1 MTPVAISHPTFGV
14 AMCGRFTL
22 RTPQSVL
29 VTQFALDAE
38 PTLFPRYNIAPSQPV
53 AVVRASSQEPAGAL
67 RELVKLRWGLVPS
80 WAQDPSIGNQLI
92 NARSETAAVKP
103 AFRSAMRHRRCLIPA
118 DGFYEWK
125 KIGKQKQPYFI
136 RRPDDKPFAFA
147 GLWERWTDPEGR
159 PLETCTIL
167 TTDANELLRPLHIR
181 MPVIVEPADYTAWLD
196 PSQTDP
202 DRLRTLF
209 ASLTADQLVTSPVS
223 TIVNSPANDDPRCL
237 SPAEEEKSLF
247 DSP

>member
-1 MTPVAISHPTFGV
+1 
-14 AMCGRFTL
+14 MCGRFTL

-29 VTQFALDAE
+29 VKQFALEAE
-38 PTLFPRYNIAPSQPV
+38 PTLVPRYNIAPSQPI
-53 AVVRASSQEPAGAL
+53 AVVRALSQESTAAS

-92 NARSETAAVKP
+92 NARSETAAAKP

-147 GLWERWTDPEGR
+147 GLWDRWTDPEGR

-167 TTDANELLRPLHIR
+167 TTDANELLRPLHNR
-181 MPVIVEPADYTAWLD
+181 MPVIVEPADYAAWLD
-196 PSQTDP
+196 PQLTDP
-202 DRLRTLF
+202 ERFRPLF
-209 ASLTADQLVTSPVS
+209 SSLTASQLIMSPVS
-223 TIVNSPANDDPRCL
+223 THDMAPG
-237 SPAEEEKSLF
+237 
-247 DSP
+247 

>member
-1 MTPVAISHPTFGV
+1 
-14 AMCGRFTL
+14 MCGRFTL

-29 VTQFALDAE
+29 VNQFALEAE
-38 PTLFPRYNIAPSQPV
+38 PTLFPRYNIAPSQPI
-53 AVVRASSQEPAGAL
+53 AVVRALSQESAAAS

-92 NARSETAAVKP
+92 NARSETAAAKP
-103 AFRSAMRHRRCLIPA
+103 AFRSAMRHRRCLIPS

-147 GLWERWTDPEGR
+147 GLWDRWTDPEGR

-167 TTDANELLRPLHIR
+167 TTDANELLRPLHNR
-181 MPVIVEPADYTAWLD
+181 MPVIVEPADYATWLD
-196 PSQTDP
+196 PRLTDP
-202 DRLRTLF
+202 ERFRPLF
-209 ASLTADQLVTSPVS
+209 TSLTASQLVMSPVS
-223 TIVNSPANDDPRCL
+223 TLVNSPANDDAACIAPV
-237 SPAEEEKSLF
+237 EEEKTLWE
-247 DSP
+247 

>member
-1 MTPVAISHPTFGV
+1 
-14 AMCGRFTL
+14 
-22 RTPQSVL
+22 
-29 VTQFALDAE
+29 
-38 PTLFPRYNIAPSQPV
+38 
-53 AVVRASSQEPAGAL
+53 
-67 RELVKLRWGLVPS
+67 
-80 WAQDPSIGNQLI
+80 
-92 NARSETAAVKP
+92 
-103 AFRSAMRHRRCLIPA
+103 MRHRRCLIPA